1 MEEIW
6 KPVGSLGGALE
17 VSNLGRVRRI
27 ARPLVY
33 KDGRSGML
41 KPGILNGAVMKVGYR
56 MVSVGDEKYLVHRL
70 VAEAFHGAPQAGMV
84 YKTVNHKNGD
94 KLDNR
99 PENLEWASH
108 RENTAH
114 ARDTGLN
121 NQHGERCNLAKHS
134 DQFIQA
140 VRNVH
145 AEYKPSYKKLAQLFG
160 LRDGHAGEI
169 VKGQT
174 RSKPTAK

>member
-6 KPVGSLGGALE
+6 KPVESLGGALE
-17 VSNLGRVRRI
+17 VSSLGRVRRI
-27 ARPLVY
+27 ARPLIY
-33 KDGRSGML
+33 KDGRSGVL
-41 KPGILNGAVMKVGYR
+41 KPGILNGAVMAAGYR
-56 MVSVGDEKYLVHRL
+56 MVSLGDQKFYVHRL
-70 VAEAFHGAPQAGMV
+70 VAEAFHGAPKSDMV

-99 PENLEWASH
+99 PENLEWATH
-108 RENTAH
+108 KANAAH
-114 ARDTGLN
+114 ARKTGLN
-121 NQHGERCNLAKHS
+121 NQHGERCNLVKHS

-145 AEYKPSYKKLAQLFG
+145 AEYKPSHKKLAQLFG
-160 LRDGHAGEI
+160 LSAGHVGQI

-174 RSKPTAK
+174 RAKPTA